1 MTNVA
6 GAERKF
12 LRHTLATIAYRG
24 AKPLRDAPAGF
35 GTMEIAG
42 YPRTPVKILAHVNDV
57 LDWTLSLARGQQK
70 WNASTPKDWPS
81 EVRRFFGAL
90 KALDDYLASEEP
102 LHEAPEK
109 LFQGPMADVL
119 THIGQMC
126 LLRRLAGH
134 PIKSENY
141 HKAAIAAGQVG
152 AEQPAA
158 RLEFD

>member
-1 MTNVA
+1 
-6 GAERKF
+6 
-12 LRHTLATIAYRG
+12 
-24 AKPLRDAPAGF
+24 
-35 GTMEIAG
+35 
-42 YPRTPVKILAHVNDV
+42 
-57 LDWTLSLARGQQK
+57 
-70 WNASTPKDWPS
+70 
-81 EVRRFFGAL
+81 VRRFFGAL